1 MRRFVRNIST
11 CEHAATDRREVQ
23 KEKKKRKRKTKQK
36 QGGKVFLAV
45 ILDLA
50 LALALHLVRGG
61 FRTTKHGIASSR

>member
-1 MRRFVRNIST
+1 MRNIST

-50 LALALHLVRGG
+50 LALHLVRGG